1 MLSEAVQLELARQ
14 LPTVVTILVGGILAW
29 LKLQKLEHTM
39 NSGLASLEE
48 ARLVASRELTKHAVE
63 TARLQEQVKTMP
75 LLPLKVKTEGPLE
88 VVVVNP
94 DTEPANVTLQAPPA
108 PQEAR
113 PTRQAAD
120 PSPAGVGPPAV
131 S

>member
-88 VVVVNP
+88 VIVVNP
-94 DTEPANVTLQAPPA
+94 DTDPANVKLPA
-108 PQEAR
+108 PQQ
-113 PTRQAAD
+113 P
-120 PSPAGVGPPAV
+120 
-131 S
+131 